1 MKIEYV
7 SHWDKLYLTPAVS
20 VVLDPMFVGYKY
32 LSISWLKGSIE
43 ISWGRINRSNW
54 KQEK

>member
-20 VVLDPMFVGYKY
+20 VVLDPMFVFDVTTMT
-32 LSISWLKGSIE
+32 
-43 ISWGRINRSNW
+43 
-54 KQEK
+54 